1 MIRDP
6 SPLELSSHVRL
17 LTSTTILK
25 KSEETEMKRKTR
37 RRSSCVEVAEKK
49 CKKRERWVI
58 KVLNWSL
65 DLPQGLVN
73 TASTGF

>member
-37 RRSSCVEVAEKK
+37 RRSSCIEVAEKSA
-49 CKKRERWVI
+49 KKG
-58 KVLNWSL
+58 NA
-65 DLPQGLVN
+65 G
-73 TASTGF
+73 